1 MRSEVVWKVVDEEG
15 RQNSEVG
22 GNDGRRLR
30 LEIEGKESE
39 NGDDVKRSIFLS
51 CVCCEMSE

>member
-15 RQNSEVG
+15 RYSEG
-22 GNDGRRLR
+22 RGNDGRRLR

-39 NGDDVKRSIFLS
+39 NGDDVKRSIFVS